1 MYHSRLDLGPSPPAP
16 QLGTLLT
23 VKVAGD
29 SEARQEAHVVLP
41 FISAPEHVILLSL
54 SVCRGLLS
62 RKLSCAFSKA
72 IRNFLGFSPT
82 KIALSVIP

>member
-1 MYHSRLDLGPSPPAP
+1 MSFQTASWTFPAAS

-62 RKLSCAFSKA
+62 RKLPCAFLKPFA
-72 IRNFLGFSPT
+72 ISWGFPPM

>member
-1 MYHSRLDLGPSPPAP
+1 MSFWTGSWTFPAVS

-54 SVCRGLLS
+54 SVRKGLLS
-62 RKLSCAFSKA
+62 RK
-72 IRNFLGFSPT
+72 
-82 KIALSVIP
+82 

>member
-1 MYHSRLDLGPSPPAP
+1 MYLPDWLLDLPPAS

-62 RKLSCAFSKA
+62 RKLSCAFLKPYGISW
-72 IRNFLGFSPT
+72 GFPPT
-82 KIALSVIP
+82 KIALTVIP